1 MLRTKTRGELET
13 TEWYGAGE
21 ISACKVSFQ
30 IQKNEWSN
38 FEESKLFRELKQYVE
53 GERSIVDIERNPG
66 KELSDMTDAE
76 IFRQQL
82 ELLAKKSARCQD
94 ACGLSILTE
103 AMIQLLQVKGSTQNY
118 QSLVSF
124 KDNTAK

>member
-1 MLRTKTRGELET
+1 MPRTKTPGELKIDSWFGDGKLT
-13 TEWYGAGE
+13 
-21 ISACKVSFQ
+21 SCDVNFQ
-30 IQKNEWSN
+30 IPAREWNN
-38 FEESKLFRELKQYVE
+38 FKESKLFWELKQYVE

-76 IFRQQL
+76 ILRQQL
-82 ELLAKKSARCQD
+82 ELLAEKSERCQD
-94 ACGLSILTE
+94 ARGLSILTE
-103 AMIQLLQVKGSTQNY
+103 AMIQLIQVKGSTQNY

>member
-1 MLRTKTRGELET
+1 MLGTKTLGDLET
-13 TEWYGAGE
+13 SEWYGAGGLTTY
-21 ISACKVSFQ
+21 KVSFQ
-30 IQKNEWSN
+30 IPENEWNS
-38 FEESKLFRELKQYVE
+38 FKESKLFWELKQYVE

-82 ELLAKKSARCQD
+82 ELLAEKSARCQD

-103 AMIQLLQVKGSTQNY
+103 AMIQLLQVKGSTKNY